1 MKRIPALP
9 ATAQREMQKYFAF
22 ERKYSGLVL
31 RPHQHNLAN
40 IGLANFSLK
49 KLTKRI
55 FTAVR
60 TNEQNKVFQQ
70 KVRRKLRNLDLFS
83 LHFISVQSLQIS
95 ISFI

>member
-55 FTAVR
+55 FTADR
-60 TNEQNKVFQQ
+60 SSGQMNKIKYFN
-70 KVRRKLRNLDLFS
+70 KKSEENCG
-83 LHFISVQSLQIS
+83 I
-95 ISFI
+95 